1 MEIRFAFS
9 IVASTF
15 LTGVM
20 LVACG
25 SRTEL
30 SSPRGFVDGDD
41 AGGIDA
47 SEMEAGEADT
57 PPEAGVDAIVVDA
70 GFDAGELVTTRRM
83 LQVPG
88 TANLYRASSPS
99 PGDTPPV
106 MATEVPV
113 CGGTKVQITATGCVV
128 SKGPICVG
136 ADGNNGG
143 PFNGLPVYSLIG
155 QWGRSPNGLTAA
167 TAAGPAFFVG
177 SNNVLAAPSGPGPYF
192 LYLAENDGIFS
203 DNSRA
208 YSVTVTYTQPAGC
221 R

>member
-1 MEIRFAFS
+1 MDAVTDVP
-9 IVASTF
+9 VAPADADT
-15 LTGVM
+15 LPE
-20 LVACG
+20 AD
-25 SRTEL
+25 
-30 SSPRGFVDGDD
+30 VDA
-41 AGGIDA
+41 AGG
-47 SEMEAGEADT
+47 
-57 PPEAGVDAIVVDA
+57 
-70 GFDAGELVTTRRM
+70 LVTTRLM
-83 LQVPG
+83 LEVPG
-88 TANLYRASSPS
+88 TANLYRASSPA

-106 MATEVPV
+106 MATGVPV

-128 SKGPICVG
+128 SAGPSCVG

-208 YSVTVTYTQPAGC
+208 YSVTVTYTQPAAC